1 MSFSSIEFS
10 SVLEFDRSCVFLE
23 FRRIESLWIYLG
35 LKITLNIWK
44 NLKNTITLF
53 ISISGK
59 MLFVNLRYYC
69 VYRLACYR
77 ANCTTK
83 LVQLDRPI
91 TKSNNKFDNTIANTY
106 ISIYIGDF
114 EMEIDLTTFHIFV
127 LTYWNIYRS
136 LLFDVILL
144 FFSRRIYWQN
154 LYEEKLG
161 RPIFLP
167 TPIHSFMN
175 PCIYTTVFINNWT
188 LWSICGNKY
197 FNLIKN
203 ARIKDELIPR
213 IFISFLHRR
222 WTSYSLN

>member
-1 MSFSSIEFS
+1 MHGFRVKSMSFSSIEFS

-44 NLKNTITLF
+44 NFKNTITLF

-69 VYRLACYR
+69 VYRLARYR

-106 ISIYIGDF
+106 ISIYIGLWDGNWF
-114 EMEIDLTTFHIFV
+114 NYVSYFCS
-127 LTYWNIYRS
+127 N
-136 LLFDVILL
+136 LLEHL
-144 FFSRRIYWQN
+144 
-154 LYEEKLG
+154 
-161 RPIFLP
+161 
-167 TPIHSFMN
+167 
-175 PCIYTTVFINNWT
+175 
-188 LWSICGNKY
+188 
-197 FNLIKN
+197 
-203 ARIKDELIPR
+203 
-213 IFISFLHRR
+213 
-222 WTSYSLN
+222 